1 MIFDKLK
8 DVLPGTIVSLVITF
22 VTTAIVFW
30 GNYSAL
36 KAEVI
41 NNTELIKNK
50 SDRKDLEFVIKS
62 NEKLLQGIDKR
73 LDRLEN
79 KVDKVYERMR

>member
-1 MIFDKLK
+1 MMFNKLK
-8 DVLPGTIVSLVITF
+8 DILPGTMVSLVITI
-22 VTTAIVFW
+22 VTTVIVFW

-41 NNTELIKNK
+41 NNAEQIKNK
-50 SDRKDLEFVIKS
+50 SDKKDFEFLIES
-62 NEKLLQGIDKR
+62 NEKVLHGIDKR

-79 KVDKVYERMR
+79 KLDKVYERMR

>member
-1 MIFDKLK
+1 MFDKLK
-8 DVLPGTIVSLVITF
+8 DVLPGTIVSLTITF

>member
-1 MIFDKLK
+1 MFNKLK
-8 DVLPGTIVSLVITF
+8 DILPGTIVSLVITV
-22 VTTAIVFW
+22 VTTVIVFW

-41 NNTELIKNK
+41 NNSELIKNK
-50 SDRKDLEFVIKS
+50 SDKKDLEFIIQS
-62 NEKLLQGIDKR
+62 NEKLLHGIDKR

-79 KVDKVYERMR
+79 KIDKVYERMR